1 MDRISEK
8 SYLAYDDMIT
18 ILNELVEMNIKDITK
33 KDING
38 VLDIIP
44 DLRENSIDDLNSLV
58 KRKILKM
65 SLSNIKL
72 FVNDIFDALEKFFK
86 VLVDEDEPSSVKF
99 GAMSLAVEELRKLGK
114 KLKTQKKIK
123 PSEEWKKSYKE
134 TRSRLLK
141 IYKEGGKPA
150 LVDELK
156 KMGII

>member
-1 MDRISEK
+1 M
-8 SYLAYDDMIT
+8 
-18 ILNELVEMNIKDITK
+18 
-33 KDING
+33 
-38 VLDIIP
+38 
-44 DLRENSIDDLNSLV
+44 
-58 KRKILKM
+58 
-65 SLSNIKL
+65 
-72 FVNDIFDALEKFFK
+72 EKFFK